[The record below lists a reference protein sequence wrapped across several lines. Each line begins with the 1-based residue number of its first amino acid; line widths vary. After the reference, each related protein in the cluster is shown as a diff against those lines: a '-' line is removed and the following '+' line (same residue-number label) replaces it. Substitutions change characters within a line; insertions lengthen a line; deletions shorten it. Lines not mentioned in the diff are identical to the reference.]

1 MILDLGVALVK
12 KLGDVAQEFHNPTH
26 VCVGVCVF
34 VCARSHMCLVGTE
47 SKDICSPDKWS
58 TMELWNYLFLSSS

>member
-26 VCVGVCVF
+26 VCVCVCLCVRART
-34 VCARSHMCLVGTE
+34 CA
-47 SKDICSPDKWS
+47 
-58 TMELWNYLFLSSS
+58 